1 MIDVVGKYTANFR
14 QQFLSADT
22 LLTSLDVT
30 HATHYWDVHTFFLCM
45 KYDLY
50 VAVGVMTLQTSDS
63 GSTFFS
69 PTLKIVQEAGANTAL
84 TSSCLGS

>member
-1 MIDVVGKYTANFR
+1 MIDVVDKYTANFR

-50 VAVGVMTLQTSDS
+50 VACGSDDASNLQI
-63 GSTFFS
+63 
-69 PTLKIVQEAGANTAL
+69 PGAPSLAQP
-84 TSSCLGS
+84 

>member
-1 MIDVVGKYTANFR
+1 MIDVVGKYSSSFS

-30 HATHYWDVHTFFLCM
+30 HATHYWDEHTFFLCM

-50 VAVGVMTLQTSDS
+50 VALGVMTLQTSDT
-63 GSTFFS
+63 GNTFYS
-69 PTLKIVQEAGANTAL
+69 PTLKIVQSMGANTAL
-84 TSSCLGS
+84 AS